1 MLSSM
6 IVKESE
12 DGTRILVGQTAKEND
27 QLTQTADP
35 DYYWFHVADCP
46 GAHVIVEATSMS
58 RETKRDAATL
68 AAHHSKASGMRMVPV
83 DYCKVSHVHKQEHA
97 HHGEVTLDVDHV
109 TTLTIFTNKEF
120 TRLRRLLA

>member
-6 IVKESE
+6 LVKTSE

-27 QLTQTADP
+27 KLTQTADP
-35 DYYWFHVADCP
+35 DHYWFHAADCP

-68 AAHHSKASGMRMVPV
+68 AAHYSKASGMKMVPV
-83 DYCKVSHVHKQEHA
+83 DYCKVSHVYKEEHA
-97 HHGEVTLDVDHV
+97 HHGEVRLDVDHV
-109 TTLTIFTNKEF
+109 TTLTLFSNKELG
-120 TRLRRLLA
+120 RLRRLL